1 MPDHCFASRSSRFPR
16 ARSIWRA
23 LASATLAVCLITGF
37 VPTLAAQ
44 KASRSDR
51 KVLASTKP
59 QYPEPL
65 KLARIGGVV
74 RLRATVLPNGTVS
87 NVGILGGNPI
97 LAESA
102 EAAIKKWKFAP
113 ASLQTVEDINVNFDP
128 RSE

>member
-1 MPDHCFASRSSRFPR
+1 
-16 ARSIWRA
+16 
-23 LASATLAVCLITGF
+23 
-37 VPTLAAQ
+37 
-44 KASRSDR
+44 
-51 KVLASTKP
+51 VLASTKP

-102 EAAIKKWKFAP
+102 VAAIKKWKFAP